1 MEERCLS
8 VNFNEGWYEAE
19 SQAED
24 YGRGEVLG
32 LQKSGVNLRFVT
44 VQGEDVCLRW
54 LSGQGSVAVLTPVF
68 TLPQSYIQSF
78 RDRQTGSSLS
88 SFMASPTDTDYEY
101 GSRGPL
107 AACSGPPVRV

>member
-1 MEERCLS
+1 MRYMVRGRASGLWAMSVRRPWAYGCL
-8 VNFNEGWYEAE
+8 GGGG
-19 SQAED
+19 SQAC
-24 YGRGEVLG
+24 G
-32 LQKSGVNLRFVT
+32 L
-44 VQGEDVCLRW
+44 QGEDVCLRW
-54 LSGQGSVAVLTPVF
+54 SSGQGSAAALTSVF

-107 AACSGPPVRV
+107 TACVGPPVRV